1 MRVGDLG
8 ERGLIEK
15 FLLRGYAAGGTLPAG
30 DDAGAVRIAGLE
42 VLLKTDAFC
51 ARDVSLQGM
60 RPEGV
65 GFRAVNAVASDLL
78 AKLATPVA
86 FSLALFLPPDT
97 PVPYALGLVRGA
109 AWAAR
114 GQGAQFLGG
123 DTNRGSEVALA
134 ASGLAWSPRALPRG
148 GQPGDL
154 VYLLGER
161 WGLSGA
167 AIHAH
172 YHQQDLKRFPRI
184 RKAGYWPKARRA
196 VLALQ
201 EVRQFLSGSADSS
214 DGLAETLWQLSIF
227 CHCAINLT
235 SLPVHPE
242 LLAYAQVADTEP
254 ETLVLYGGEEFELVL
269 LVAPEGQRMVEE
281 QLLRAGI
288 LYQQV
293 GRLEAG
299 SGVFYRQN
307 PVLRSGYDQLREG

>member
-8 ERGLIEK
+8 ERGLIAK
-15 FLLRGYAAGGTLPAG
+15 FLQGGYAAGGTLPAG

-65 GFRAVNAVASDLL
+65 GFRVVNAVASDLL

-97 PVPYALGLVRGA
+97 TVAYALGLVRGA

-134 ASGLAWSPRALPRG
+134 ASGLAWTPQALPRG
-148 GQPGDL
+148 GKPGDL

-172 YHQQDLKRFPRI
+172 YSNRDLRQYSRI
-184 RKAGYWPKARRA
+184 RKAGYWPKARREL
-196 VLALQ
+196 LALQ
-201 EVRQFLSGSADSS
+201 RVRPFLSGSADSS
-214 DGLAETLWQLSIF
+214 DGLAETLWQLSVF
-227 CHCAINLT
+227 CQCAINLT
-235 SLPVHPE
+235 HLPLYPE
-242 LLAYAQVADTEP
+242 LLAYAQAANTDP
-254 ETLVLYGGEEFELVL
+254 DTLVLYGGEEFEVVL
-269 LVAPEGQRMVEE
+269 LVIPDGKKAVEE
-281 QLLRAGI
+281 QMLRAGI
-288 LYQQV
+288 PYCQAGQ
-293 GRLEAG
+293 LEEG
-299 SGVFYRQN
+299 SGVFFRQN
-307 PVLRSGYDQLREG
+307 LVVRSGYDQLREG

>member
-15 FLLRGYAAGGTLPAG
+15 FLIRGYAAGGTLPAG
-30 DDAGAVRIAGLE
+30 DDAGAVQIAGLE

-86 FSLALFLPPDT
+86 FALALFLPPDT

-109 AWAAR
+109 AWAAK

-134 ASGLAWSPRALPRG
+134 ASGLAWSPQALPRG

-172 YHQQDLKRFPRI
+172 YHQQDLKPYPRI
-184 RKAGYWPKARRA
+184 RKAGYWPKARRE

-201 EVRQFLSGSADSS
+201 GVRQFLSGSADSS
-214 DGLAETLWQLSIF
+214 DGLAETLWQLSLF
-227 CHCAINLT
+227 CNCAINLT
-235 SLPVHPE
+235 YLPASSE
-242 LLAYAQVADTEP
+242 LLTYAQAAAADLEA
-254 ETLVLYGGEEFELVL
+254 LVLYGGEEFELVL
-269 LVAPEGQRMVEE
+269 LVTSAGQGVVEN
-281 QLLRAGI
+281 QLRQAGI
-288 LYQQV
+288 PYQQV

-307 PVLRSGYDQLREG
+307 LVVRSGYDQLREG